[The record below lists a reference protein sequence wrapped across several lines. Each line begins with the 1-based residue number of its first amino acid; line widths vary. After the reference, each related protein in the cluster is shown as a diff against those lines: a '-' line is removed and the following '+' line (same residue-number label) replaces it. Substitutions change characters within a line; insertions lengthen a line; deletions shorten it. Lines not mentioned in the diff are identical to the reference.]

1 MSLGGSREGGDF
13 PGGHVQ
19 RLGDRGGGDKGE
31 TMPGSSSSAGPPCR
45 SGTTNIQHE
54 VSICFILQST
64 VLYNSEL

>member
-31 TMPGSSSSAGPPCR
+31 TMPGSSSSA
-45 SGTTNIQHE
+45 
-54 VSICFILQST
+54 
-64 VLYNSEL
+64 